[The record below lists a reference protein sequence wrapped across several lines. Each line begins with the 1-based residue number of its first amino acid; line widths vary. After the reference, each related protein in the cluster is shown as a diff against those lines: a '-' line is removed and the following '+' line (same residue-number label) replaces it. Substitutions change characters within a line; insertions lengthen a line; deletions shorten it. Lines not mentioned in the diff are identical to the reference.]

1 MGLFNFKK
9 NKDQNRDTDTSVGT
23 GDTSKYD
30 ELLESLNK
38 QIAETEEY
46 NKSLGQAIDK
56 TLEVFNERPK
66 IAAVTKQ
73 TLQSYKSYIDYI
85 DYDISQTSE
94 FINQNKQLLEK
105 AIFQEWAEKNNISL
119 NVLYT
124 RSFKN
129 LSLEQ
134 IRSLSKFV
142 SEKCEELECQKL
154 NISKENIFRE
164 WAEKNNISPG
174 VTLEQ
179 LPRKD
184 KENYWKYKYIQI
196 KNAKIQD
203 NIRNQIRN
211 RILKASKLINQDSQL
226 LEKAIFQ
233 EWAKENDI
241 SSDKSYESSYTNL
254 SLEQIRSLEK
264 YVSDK
269 CEKLESQKLNNSKEE
284 TFPEDEQ
291 KEQTQNEQQNT
302 DNKVDSSI
310 PTEKP
315 IVPDEKNINEET
327 TKIDLNEIY
336 KELNTTE
343 EELYQQWMKN
353 DSIRSHDWK
362 EYEKWVIKYYNY
374 KVEEENRQ
382 KKLNEIYKELNTTE
396 EELRF
401 KWLNEVYIPS
411 EKGGYG
417 DCMKFEEWVIEYYNN
432 YKDNLEK
439 KPRSR

>member
-38 QIAETEEY
+38 EIAETEEY

-179 LPRKD
+179 LPKED

-196 KNAKIQD
+196 KNAKIQAKIQV
-203 NIRNQIRN
+203 NIRN

-241 SSDKSYESSYTNL
+241 SSDKPYESSYTNL
-254 SLEQIRSLEK
+254 SLEQFRSLEK

-291 KEQTQNEQQNT
+291 QKQTQN
-302 DNKVDSSI
+302 
-310 PTEKP
+310 
-315 IVPDEKNINEET
+315 
-327 TKIDLNEIY
+327 
-336 KELNTTE
+336 
-343 EELYQQWMKN
+343 
-353 DSIRSHDWK
+353 
-362 EYEKWVIKYYNY
+362 
-374 KVEEENRQ
+374 
-382 KKLNEIYKELNTTE
+382 
-396 EELRF
+396 
-401 KWLNEVYIPS
+401 
-411 EKGGYG
+411 
-417 DCMKFEEWVIEYYNN
+417 
-432 YKDNLEK
+432 
-439 KPRSR
+439 

>member
-1 MGLFNFKK
+1 MGLFNFNSKKK
-9 NKDQNRDTDTSVGT
+9 NKGPNINTDTSEDKPKYIELLDQARA
-23 GDTSKYD
+23 DTSKYI
-30 ELLESLNK
+30 ESQN
-38 QIAETEEY
+38 
-46 NKSLGQAIDK
+46 QAINSILK
-56 TLEVFNERPK
+56 VFNERTEPE
-66 IAAVTKQ
+66 AVTKQ
-73 TLQSYKSYIDYI
+73 TLQGCI
-85 DYDISQTSE
+85 DYDISTTSK

-105 AIFQEWAEKNNISL
+105 AIFQEWAEENNISPD
-119 NVLYT
+119 VSYT
-124 RSFKN
+124 RSFN
-129 LSLEQ
+129 LPLEQ

-164 WAEKNNISPG
+164 WAEKNNISPE

-179 LPRKD
+179 LPKKD

-203 NIRNQIRN
+203 NIRNRIRN

-264 YVSDK
+264 YIFDK
-269 CEKLESQKLNNSKEE
+269 CEKLESQKLNNSKEK

-310 PTEKP
+310 PTKNP
-315 IVPDEKNINEET
+315 IVPNKNNINEET

-336 KELNTTE
+336 KKLNTTE
-343 EELYQQWMKN
+343 YELYLQWMKN
-353 DSIRSHDWK
+353 DSISSHDWK

-374 KVEEENRQ
+374 EVEKENRQ

-396 EELRF
+396 EELRL
-401 KWLNEVYIPS
+401 KWFNEVCEPIVRR
-411 EKGGYG
+411 GYG
-417 DCMKFEEWVIEYYNN
+417 DCMNFEEWVIEYYNN

>member
-1 MGLFNFKK
+1 MGLFNFNSKKK
-9 NKDQNRDTDTSVGT
+9 NKDPNINTATNVST

-30 ELLESLNK
+30 ELLELLNK
-38 QIAETEEY
+38 QIAETSEY

-56 TLEVFNERPK
+56 TLEVFNERPE

-73 TLQSYKSYIDYI
+73 TLQGCI
-85 DYDISQTSE
+85 DYDISQTSK

-105 AIFQEWAEKNNISL
+105 AIFQEWAEENNISPD
-119 NVLYT
+119 VSYT
-124 RSFKN
+124 RSFN
-129 LSLEQ
+129 LPLEQ

-164 WAEKNNISPG
+164 WAEKNNISPE

-179 LPRKD
+179 LPKKD

-203 NIRNQIRN
+203 NIRNRIRN

-264 YVSDK
+264 YIFDK

-284 TFPEDEQ
+284 TFPGDEQ

-310 PTEKP
+310 PTENP
-315 IVPDEKNINEET
+315 IVTDEKNINEET

-343 EELYQQWMKN
+343 EELYLQWMKN
-353 DSIRSHDWK
+353 DNISSHDWK

-401 KWLNEVYIPS
+401 KWFNEVYEPIVRR
-411 EKGGYG
+411 GYG
-417 DCMKFEEWVIEYYNN
+417 DCMKFEDWVIEYYNN
-432 YKDNLEK
+432 YKDNVEN

>member
-38 QIAETEEY
+38 EIAETEEY

-233 EWAKENDI
+233 EWAEENDI

-302 DNKVDSSI
+302 DNKVDSPI
-310 PTEKP
+310 PTENP
-315 IVPDEKNINEET
+315 IVPNKNNINEET

-336 KELNTTE
+336 KELNTTK
-343 EELYQQWMKN
+343 EELYLQWMKN
-353 DSIRSHDWK
+353 SIDSHDCM
-362 EYEKWVIKYYNY
+362 EFEEWVIKHYNY

-417 DCMKFEEWVIEYYNN
+417 DCMKFEDWVIEYYNN

>member
-1 MGLFNFKK
+1 MELFNFNSNKK
-9 NKDQNRDTDTSVGT
+9 SKDPEENTTKNTTTSV
-23 GDTSKYD
+23 D
-30 ELLESLNK
+30 ES
-38 QIAETEEY
+38 QD
-46 NKSLGQAIDK
+46 QAI
-56 TLEVFNERPK
+56 LRGC
-66 IAAVTKQ
+66 I
-73 TLQSYKSYIDYI
+73 Y
-85 DYDISQTSE
+85 YDISQTSK

-119 NVLYT
+119 NGLYT

-179 LPRKD
+179 LPKED

-196 KNAKIQD
+196 ENAKIQV
-203 NIRNQIRN
+203 NIRN
-211 RILKASKLINQDSQL
+211 RILKASKLINRDSQL

-233 EWAKENDI
+233 EWAEENDI
-241 SSDKSYESSYTNL
+241 SSDKPYESSYTNL
-254 SLEQIRSLEK
+254 SLEQFRSLEK

-284 TFPEDEQ
+284 TFQKDEQ
-291 KEQTQNEQQNT
+291 QEQTQNEQQNT
-302 DNKVDSSI
+302 DKVDSPI
-310 PTEKP
+310 PTENP
-315 IVPDEKNINEET
+315 IVPNKNNTNEET
-327 TKIDLNEIY
+327 TKLD
-336 KELNTTE
+336 
-343 EELYQQWMKN
+343 
-353 DSIRSHDWK
+353 
-362 EYEKWVIKYYNY
+362 
-374 KVEEENRQ
+374 
-382 KKLNEIYKELNTTE
+382 LNEIYKELNTTE

-401 KWLNEVYIPS
+401 KWFNEVYEPIIRR
-411 EKGGYG
+411 GYG
-417 DCMKFEEWVIEYYNN
+417 DCMNFEEWVIEYYNN

-439 KPRSR
+439 KTRSR

>member
-38 QIAETEEY
+38 EIAETEEY

-179 LPRKD
+179 LPKED

-196 KNAKIQD
+196 KNAKIQAKIQV
-203 NIRNQIRN
+203 NIRN

-241 SSDKSYESSYTNL
+241 SSDKPYESSYTNL
-254 SLEQIRSLEK
+254 SLEQFRSLEK

-291 KEQTQNEQQNT
+291 QKQTQNEQQNT
-302 DNKVDSSI
+302 DKVDSPI
-310 PTEKP
+310 PTENP
-315 IVPDEKNINEET
+315 IVPNKNNINEET

-336 KELNTTE
+336 KKLNTTK
-343 EELYQQWMKN
+343 EELYLQWMKN
-353 DSIRSHDWK
+353 SIDSHDCM
-362 EYEKWVIKYYNY
+362 EFEEWVIKHYNY

-382 KKLNEIYKELNTTE
+382 KKLNEIYKKLNTTE

-417 DCMKFEEWVIEYYNN
+417 DCMKFEDWVIEYYNN